1 MKLKKIAS
9 LALAGLMAV
18 SMLAACGDNS
28 SNGNGTVVEP
38 GTSSS
43 IVSAFNDEQNSNND
57 VKVTVTADSTL
68 SADLAKAVKEVG
80 YQGSDKSADVAKQL
94 YSLNGVEQGVASN
107 VANEFAASNNI
118 TDGKSVTK
126 LFVVYVGS
134 NGAWTEEAAVMSF
147 AKAFDQYVAAKLP
160 ETSYKKGTTQVGG
173 KYYDYSYTGTVA
185 MTSVKNGAGNTE
197 YYAAFTVTQTAAEKK
212 LEA

>member
-18 SMLAACGDNS
+18 SMLAGCGDNS

-80 YQGSDKSADVAKQL
+80 YHGNDKSDEVAEQL
-94 YSLNGVEQGVASN
+94 YNLNGVEQGAAWN
-107 VANEFAASNNI
+107 VANAFAATNNT

-126 LFVVYVGS
+126 LFVVYVGH
-134 NGAWTEEAAVMSF
+134 NDAWTEEAAVMSF
-147 AKAFDQYVAAKLP
+147 AKAFDQHVAAELP

>member
-18 SMLAACGDNS
+18 SMLAGCGDNS
-28 SNGNGTVVEP
+28 SNGNGAVVEP

-80 YQGSDKSADVAKQL
+80 YRHNDESDEVAEQL
-94 YSLNGVEQGVASN
+94 YKLNGVEQGAAWN
-107 VANEFAASNNI
+107 VANEFTSNT

-126 LFVVYVGS
+126 LFVVYVGPDR
-134 NGAWTEEAAVMSF
+134 AWTEEAAVMSF
-147 AKAFDQYVAAKLP
+147 AKAFDQHVAAELP

-185 MTSVKNGAGNTE
+185 MTSVKNGEGNTE
-197 YYAAFTVTQTAAEKK
+197 YYAAFSVTQTAAEKK

>member
-18 SMLAACGDNS
+18 SMLAGCGDNS

-43 IVSAFNDEQNSNND
+43 IVSAFNDEQNSNNA

-80 YQGSDKSADVAKQL
+80 YKGSQSAEVATQL
-94 YSLNGVEQGVASN
+94 HNLNGVEQGVASN
-107 VANEFAASNNI
+107 VATEFDADNNT

-134 NGAWTEEAAVMSF
+134 DRAWTEEAAVMSF
-147 AKAFDQYVAAKLP
+147 AKDFDTYVAAKLP
-160 ETSYKKGTTQVGG
+160 ETSYKKESTKVGD

-185 MTSVKNGAGNTE
+185 MTSVKNGEGKTE